1 MSYTYE
7 YPRPAVT
14 ADIVL
19 FSNEMTPTRVM
30 LIRRKNPPFEGMWAF
45 PGGFLEMD
53 ETLQACAHR
62 ELEEE
67 TGVKDIVLEP
77 YLPFDAPDR
86 DPRGRTI
93 SMVFVGF
100 TNASAVKATAAS
112 DAAEVQWFSIS
123 DLPSLAFDHDKII
136 QGLKEKYADQI
147 KK

>member
-19 FSNEMTPTRVM
+19 FSNEKTPTQVM

-53 ETLQACAHR
+53 ETLLACAHR
-62 ELEEE
+62 ELQEE
-67 TGVKDIVLEP
+67 TGVIDIVLEP
-77 YLPFDAPDR
+77 YLPFDTPDR

-100 TNASAVKATAAS
+100 TNASAINATAAS
-112 DAAEVQWFSIS
+112 DASEVQWFSLNN
-123 DLPSLAFDHDKII
+123 LPSLAFDHDKII
-136 QGLKEKYADQI
+136 MGLKEKYAAQI

>member
-19 FSNEMTPTRVM
+19 FSNEKSETEVM

-53 ETLQACAHR
+53 ETLLACAHR

-67 TGVKDIVLEP
+67 TGVKDIDLTP

-93 SMVFVGF
+93 SMVFAGF
-100 TNASAVKATAAS
+100 TNASATKATAAS
-112 DAAEVQWFSIS
+112 DASEVQWFPLNN
-123 DLPSLAFDHDKII
+123 LPSLAFDHDKII
-136 QGLKEKYADQI
+136 RGLKQKYAAQI

>member
-1 MSYTYE
+1 MSYSYE

-14 ADIVL
+14 SDIVL
-19 FSNEMTPTRVM
+19 FSNEKVQTEVM
-30 LIRRKNPPFEGMWAF
+30 LIRRKNTPFEGMWAF

-53 ETLQACAHR
+53 ETLLACARR

-67 TGVKDIVLEP
+67 TGVKDIELEP
-77 YLPFDAPDR
+77 YLPFDQPDR

-100 TNASAVKATAAS
+100 KDASGINAAAAS
-112 DAAEVQWFSIS
+112 DAAEVQWFSINN
-123 DLPSLAFDHDKII
+123 LPSLAFDHDKII
-136 QGLKEKYADQI
+136 QGLLKKYAGQI